1 MSRFCSNC
9 GNEVE
14 EGTNFCTKCGASL
27 NGNNGNRND
36 NKTVIINNYSNN
48 NNSVNLPERSIAL
61 AIVLSII
68 TCGIYAIYWF
78 IVITDEANA
87 VSDEQGTSGGVAFLL
102 NLVTCGIYGIY
113 WSYRM
118 GQKLYSAG
126 QKYNKP
132 IGDNAVLY
140 LVLSIFGLG
149 IINYCLIQNDLNRF
163 AK

>member
-27 NGNNGNRND
+27 NGNRND